1 MSTEQRMTIGIDARM
16 YGPKQTG
23 IGMYIRYLITN
34 LYERYPQHHY
44 VLFVSPEGEADIRRQ
59 FPSASVV
66 VSSCRWYTLCEQTIF
81 LMKLWKEKV
90 DVMHFP
96 HFNVPIL
103 YRRPFVV
110 TIHDIIPLL
119 YPGSKIGKSWIRRK
133 CFYWVF
139 QSALSHARAIIAVSE
154 NTKKDVCER
163 FSVSPEKIRVV
174 YEGVPHIADNTKA
187 RSVRP
192 TGAPYILYTGV
203 LREHKNVSGLVRAFI
218 ELVRGGRDLRLVVV
232 GPVDRAYGEPRRLW
246 EEAGLSGR
254 VTVKELLTDE
264 ELGAVFAG
272 AAVVA
277 VPSFYEG
284 FGFVGLEAMS
294 YGVPVV
300 ASRVAS
306 LPEILGD
313 AALYFDPHNTGEIAA
328 AISAVLDDP
337 SVAGDLI
344 AKGRKRIERFSWQR
358 MIDETINIY
367 GIIQKDA

>member
-1 MSTEQRMTIGIDARM
+1 MTIGIDARM

-23 IGMYIRYLITN
+23 IGMYIKHLIAN
-34 LYERYPQHHY
+34 LSEHYPQHRY
-44 VLFVSPEGEADIRRQ
+44 VFFVSPEGEKDVRRQ
-59 FPSASVV
+59 FPSADVV

-81 LMKLWKEKV
+81 LLQLWEKKV
-90 DVMHFP
+90 DIMHFT
-96 HFNVPIL
+96 HFNVPVL

-119 YPGSKIGKSWIRRK
+119 YPGSKIGRSWFRRK
-133 CFYWVF
+133 CFHWVF

-154 NTKKDVCER
+154 NTKKDVCKH
-163 FSVSPEKIRVV
+163 FSVSPEKIRVI
-174 YEGVPHIADNTKA
+174 YEGVPHAAGIAPVSRA
-187 RSVRP
+187 EPSL
-192 TGAPYILYTGV
+192 APYILYTGV

-218 ELVRGGRDLRLVVV
+218 QLVREGKNIRLVIA
-232 GPVDRAYGEPRRLW
+232 GPVDCAYKEPQRLW
-246 EEAGLSGR
+246 EEAGLADR
-254 VTVKELLTDE
+254 VTVKELPSDE
-264 ELGAVFAG
+264 ELDKIFAA

-313 AALYFDPHNTGEIAA
+313 AALYFDPHNIREMAATIA
-328 AISAVLDDP
+328 SVLDDP
-337 SVAGDLI
+337 SAARNL
-344 AKGRKRIERFSWQR
+344 AEKGKKRIERFSWRR
-358 MIDETINIY
+358 MIDETMNIY